1 MKISAKVTCETTRFV
16 ILEYIFSECA
26 QYGLAHLFC
35 TKQKQFW
42 WNSEGKFPF
51 SCRLGSSSSRGPA
64 RNIQKSSSLHQI
76 FFFLCPRFL
85 FKANSLQC
93 AGSSFAVAPAGLFQA
108 LPFFDLSI
116 IRPKVMYDTN
126 IFKPRHWMGEGPKKP
141 GLVNHSLKA
150 RLLPSPAAL
159 NRLPP

>member
-93 AGSSFAVAPAGLFQA
+93 AGSSFAVAPARPFFQA
-108 LPFFDLSI
+108 LPFFAFWSILVRSLSDLWHDYFQSSTRNS
-116 IRPKVMYDTN
+116 RPPN
-126 IFKPRHWMGEGPKKP
+126 KPE
-141 GLVNHSLKA
+141 LSE
-150 RLLPSPAAL
+150 S
-159 NRLPP
+159 